1 MGTHRSSTR
10 ETMKRILTAAVVLAA
25 FAPATGGAQA
35 LNAAGAT
42 FPAPLYGKWFS
53 EYRARTGVA
62 INYQAIGSGGGIKGL
77 QDMTVDFGATDGPM
91 TDGEMAA
98 ARGGPIIHVPTVVG
112 SVAVTYNVTGVPTG
126 LRLTPEVVGAA
137 FNGTLRFWDDARIR
151 QLNPG
156 TALPHRAVVVMHR
169 SDGSGTTYIFTDF
182 LSTASPT
189 WRRTV
194 GTGKSVSWPV
204 GLGGRGNEGVAGLV
218 KQTPGAIGYVELAY
232 ANQNRLPVAAIRNRA
247 GRFMMPTLA
256 STTAAAAG
264 VVLPAGTDLRVSIV
278 NGPGA
283 DAYPI
288 ASFTWIIAYA
298 RMADRVKAGAI
309 TGFLNWA
316 LHDGQAYAAG
326 LDYAPLPA
334 SVVRLAEQRLRL
346 IQH

>member
-1 MGTHRSSTR
+1 
-10 ETMKRILTAAVVLAA
+10 MKRYIQAAAIAA
-25 FAPATGGAQA
+25 AALLPGALRAQT

-42 FPAPLYGKWFS
+42 FPAPIYTRWFS
-53 EYRARTGVA
+53 EYRTKTGVA
-62 INYQAIGSGGGIKGL
+62 INYQAIGSGGGIKNL
-77 QDMTVDFGATDGPM
+77 QEMTVDFGATDGPM
-91 TDGEMAA
+91 SDAEMAA
-98 ARGGPIIHVPTVVG
+98 ARGGPIVHIPTVLG
-112 SVAVTYNVTGVPTG
+112 AVAVTYNVPGVPTG
-126 LRLTPEVVGAA
+126 LKLTPEVIGAA
-137 FNGTLRFWDDARIR
+137 FNGTLRYWDDARIR
-151 QLNPG
+151 SLNPG
-156 TALPHRAVVVMHR
+156 VALPHRAVVVAHR

-182 LSTASPT
+182 LSSASIT

-247 GRFMMPTLA
+247 GSFVMPTIE

-264 VVLPAGTDLRVSIV
+264 VSLPANSDLRVSIV

-283 DAYPI
+283 NAYPI
-288 ASFTWIIAYA
+288 ASFTWIIVYT
-298 RMADRVKAGAI
+298 RMADRAKAGAI
-309 TGFLNWA
+309 VNFLTWA
-316 LHDGQAYAAG
+316 LNDGQRFAAG

-346 IQH
+346 VQH